1 MDRLLIALLLALL
14 LATVPVRAG
23 MDDGAQAV
31 FFSMLFPQL
40 APGGGEATPGEAV
53 ALLAG
58 AENRPSGASQRS
70 SAR

>member
-23 MDDGAQAV
+23 MDAGAPAV
-31 FFSMLFPQL
+31 FFSMLFPQR

-53 ALLAG
+53 AL
-58 AENRPSGASQRS
+58 
-70 SAR
+70 

>member
-23 MDDGAQAV
+23 MDDGAPVQAV

-40 APGGGEATPGEAV
+40 APGGCEATPGEAV
-53 ALLAG
+53 AL
-58 AENRPSGASQRS
+58 
-70 SAR
+70 

>member
-1 MDRLLIALLLALL
+1 MRRFTDIHHHILY
-14 LATVPVRAG
+14 G

-53 ALLAG
+53 AL
-58 AENRPSGASQRS
+58 
-70 SAR
+70 